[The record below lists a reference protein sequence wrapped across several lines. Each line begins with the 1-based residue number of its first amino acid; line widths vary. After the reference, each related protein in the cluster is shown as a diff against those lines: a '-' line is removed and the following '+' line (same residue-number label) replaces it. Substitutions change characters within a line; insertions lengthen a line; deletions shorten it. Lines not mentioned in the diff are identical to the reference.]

1 MRRLFLALG
10 FVAMQLLVNAQPYPG
25 AEQMSEYPPL
35 LQGKRVAIL
44 STYTARVD
52 GTTVVDTL
60 VKKGIN
66 IVKIFS
72 LKWVLPAY
80 RLFPDKN
87 HFFNKNGSAFDRLA
101 GSSILRQQIRDGLSE
116 EAIRKSWEPGLKH
129 FKTIRKKYLLYAE

>member
-25 AEQMSEYPPL
+25 AEQMSGSLPL

-44 STYTARVD
+44 TNYTARVD

-72 LKWVLPAY
+72 LKWLLQAY

-129 FKTIRKKYLLYAE
+129 FKKIRKKYLLYA

>member
-44 STYTARVD
+44 STYTARAD

-72 LKWVLPAY
+72 LKWLLQAY

-129 FKTIRKKYLLYAE
+129 FKKIRKKYLLYA